1 MKPEIRNETES
12 DFREVEEVTREAF
25 WNLYVPGCDEH
36 YLAHILRGHPDF
48 LPELDFVAEKDG
60 RIIGNIMY
68 TKSSAV
74 SAGGTRIETLTF
86 GPLSVLPEFQR
97 KGVGSALVEHSL
109 KMADNM
115 GYKAVIILG
124 NPDNYCKFG
133 FKNGKDLG
141 VSDPDGKYP
150 YGLLVL
156 ELEKG
161 IFGKNKWKYEISPA
175 YNLDPEKTEEF
186 DKGFEEKK
194 KEFRY
199 TQEQFSMAVRAFLD

>member
-1 MKPEIRNETES
+1 
-12 DFREVEEVTREAF
+12 
-25 WNLYVPGCDEH
+25 
-36 YLAHILRGHPDF
+36 
-48 LPELDFVAEKDG
+48 
-60 RIIGNIMY
+60 
-68 TKSSAV
+68 
-74 SAGGTRIETLTF
+74 
-86 GPLSVLPEFQR
+86 
-97 KGVGSALVEHSL
+97 GSALVEHSL